1 MGFWKALLGGK
12 DQTPEEERQEKEQK
26 NFDLLKYDGVK
37 AMKIGQLDYAVRCF
51 QEALK
56 LTDDLEV
63 HDYLS
68 QVLVRQ
74 GALDEA
80 LSEVQLLADAEPGN
94 LSVLL
99 RKAQIAYMME
109 DYETMGDAC
118 QQALEIAPDS
128 AQVHFFYA
136 QAYIGKGNGVGAIA
150 MLTKA
155 VTLQEDYGEAYLLRG
170 QTLLKMGDT
179 KGAAADAAW
188 LLENIGNH
196 EDVLLFN
203 ARVAVAHQQT
213 EEALAFY
220 NKVIDVNPFSI
231 EAYYERGQLRLS
243 QGDKSGADEDM
254 RKLLELNPNALA
266 DVSGEYSAEGIEQR
280 VRQAYSAVNPLG
292 L

>member
-12 DQTPEEERQEKEQK
+12 DLTPEEEKQEKEQK

-37 AMKIGQLDYAVRCF
+37 AMKMGQVDYAVRCF

-56 LTDDLEV
+56 LQDDLEV

-80 LSEVQLLADAEPGN
+80 LAEVQLLAEAEPEN
-94 LSVLL
+94 ESIQL
-99 RKAQIAYMME
+99 RKAQVAFMKE
-109 DYETMGDAC
+109 DYTTMAAAC
-118 QQALEIAPDS
+118 QRALEIAPNS
-128 AQVHFFYA
+128 AQGHFFYA
-136 QAYIGKGNGVGAIA
+136 QAYLGQSNGVGAVA

-155 VTLQEDYGEAYLLRG
+155 TTLQEDYAEAYLLRG
-170 QTLLKMGDT
+170 QTLLRMGDT
-179 KGAAADAAW
+179 TGAAADAAW

-203 ARVAVAHQQT
+203 ARVAAARQQT
-213 EEALAFY
+213 DEALAY
-220 NKVIDVNPFSI
+220 YDKVIEVNPFSI
-231 EAYYERGQLRLS
+231 EAFQERGQLRFA
-243 QGDKSGADEDM
+243 QGDKAGAEEDLQ
-254 RKLLELNPNALA
+254 KVLELNPNALA
-266 DVSGEYSAEGIEQR
+266 DVNGEYSAEGIEQR
-280 VRQAYSAVNPLG
+280 VKQAYSAVNPLG